1 MKMKKYI
8 PLLLLLLFTSLSFA
22 QHKEKIKGSKIVTLE
37 PKEISSFNQIEIE
50 DNLEVFLERG
60 EKNEIKIEA
69 DDNLHEIIE
78 FNLKD
83 NILRIYT
90 SKEAINYKKL
100 IVRVTYTNT
109 LDMVSTKNQSS
120 VNAIQ
125 QILLD
130 NITFKTNDNSQLYLN
145 VNSKNFILQADDKSK
160 TELNLKS
167 ENATIELSKNSSLKA
182 LVNAVDLK
190 CDLYEKSNTTIEG
203 DVTNANIR
211 LDNSSTLKG
220 NKLTV
225 KNADVTTE
233 GNSNCSLFV
242 ETNIIVEAVDKSE
255 IEILGA
261 PKIEIRKFEG
271 EAKLLK
277 KLK

>member
-37 PKEISSFNQIEIE
+37 PKEISSFNEIEIE

-78 FNLKD
+78 FDLRD

-125 QILLD
+125 EILLD

-145 VNSKNFILQADDKSK
+145 VNSKNFILQSDDKSK

-167 ENATIELSKNSSLKA
+167 ENATIELSKNASLKA
-182 LVNAVDLK
+182 LANAIDLK
-190 CDLYEKSNTTIEG
+190 CDLYEKSNATIEG

>member
-1 MKMKKYI
+1 MIMKKHI

-22 QHKEKIKGSKIVTLE
+22 QQKEKIKGSKIVTLE

-69 DDNLHEIIE
+69 DDNLHEIIK
-78 FNLKD
+78 FDLRD
-83 NILRIYT
+83 NILRLYT

-100 IVRVTYTNT
+100 IVRITYTNT

-125 QILLD
+125 QILLA

-167 ENATIELSKNSSLKA
+167 ENATIELSKNASLKA

-190 CDLYEKSNTTIEG
+190 CDLYEKSNATIEG

-233 GNSNCSLFV
+233 GNSNCGLFV
-242 ETNIIVEAVDKSE
+242 ETNIIIEAVDKSE

>member
-8 PLLLLLLFTSLSFA
+8 TLLLLLLFTSLSFA

-37 PKEISSFNQIEIE
+37 PKEISSFNEIEIE

-78 FNLKD
+78 FDLKD

-190 CDLYEKSNTTIEG
+190 CDLYEKSNATIEG

>member
-1 MKMKKYI
+1 
-8 PLLLLLLFTSLSFA
+8 
-22 QHKEKIKGSKIVTLE
+22 
-37 PKEISSFNQIEIE
+37 
-50 DNLEVFLERG
+50 
-60 EKNEIKIEA
+60 
-69 DDNLHEIIE
+69 
-78 FNLKD
+78 
-83 NILRIYT
+83 
-90 SKEAINYKKL
+90 
-100 IVRVTYTNT
+100 
-109 LDMVSTKNQSS
+109 MVSTKNQSS

-182 LVNAVDLK
+182 LVNAIDLK
-190 CDLYEKSNTTIEG
+190 CDLYEKSNATIEG
-203 DVTNANIR
+203 DVTNTNIR

-242 ETNIIVEAVDKSE
+242 ETNIIVEAVEKSE

>member
-78 FNLKD
+78 FDLRD

-125 QILLD
+125 EILLD

-145 VNSKNFILQADDKSK
+145 VNAKNFILQADDKSK

-167 ENATIELSKNSSLKA
+167 ENATIELSKNASLKA
-182 LVNAVDLK
+182 LANAIDLK
-190 CDLYEKSNTTIEG
+190 CDLYEKSNATIEG